1 MAHTTTVSMPYQ
13 PMLRKERNILR
24 KFTDEGKDLLVYLPY
39 MKTILGHES
48 FAETS
53 YYLKLTANRF
63 PYITLFLKK

>member
-1 MAHTTTVSMPYQ
+1 
-13 PMLRKERNILR
+13 
-24 KFTDEGKDLLVYLPY
+24 

-63 PYITLFLKK
+63 PYIKEQLEKSFPDIISEGETDEKEFY